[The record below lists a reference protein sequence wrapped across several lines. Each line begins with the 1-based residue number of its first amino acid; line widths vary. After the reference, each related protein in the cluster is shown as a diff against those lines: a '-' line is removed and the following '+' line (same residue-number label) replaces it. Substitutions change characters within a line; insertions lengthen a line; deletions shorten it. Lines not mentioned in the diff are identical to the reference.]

1 MKDIKELKCTC
12 GATWE
17 DLMPLEY
24 DDTIVEDGQIIV
36 VENYECLDCETI
48 HKVEF
53 EATVNK
59 ITKIK

>member
-1 MKDIKELKCTC
+1 MWL
-12 GATWE
+12 G
-17 DLMPLEY
+17 Y
-24 DDTIVEDGQIIV
+24 DDTIVEEGQIIV
-36 VENYECLDCETI
+36 VESYECLDCERI

>member
-17 DLMPLEY
+17 SLMWLGY
-24 DDTIVEDGQIIV
+24 DDTIVEEGQIIV
-36 VENYECLDCETI
+36 VESYGCLDCGTI